1 MLAGQ
6 VVRIGEVLEASPS
19 DARFLVGI
27 GKAIVT
33 AKAAVELVEAL
44 QPEPA
49 SKPQPPRRRTK
60 P

>member
-19 DARFLVGI
+19 DARLLIGI
-27 GKAIVT
+27 GKAIQT

-49 SKPQPPRRRTK
+49 TKPQPPRRRTK

>member
-6 VVRIGEVLEASPS
+6 VVRIGEVVEASPS
-19 DARFLVGI
+19 DARLLIGI

-33 AKAAVELVEAL
+33 AKVAVETVEAIK
-44 QPEPA
+44 PEPA

>member
-19 DARFLVGI
+19 DAWLLIGI
-27 GKAIVT
+27 GKAIQTVKT
-33 AKAAVELVEAL
+33 AVETVEAL

-49 SKPQPPRRRTK
+49 PKPQPPRRRTK

>member
-6 VVRIGEVLEASPS
+6 VVRIGEIVEASPS
-19 DARFLVGI
+19 DARFLIGI
-27 GKAIVT
+27 GKAIAT
-33 AKAAVELVEAL
+33 ANVAVEIIQAM

-49 SKPQPPRRRTK
+49 SKSQPTRRRTK